1 MIKNP
6 GIRVIFPDVEGA
18 RLQPCHQI
26 KEIKP
31 ALAAEGIRSSST
43 KSSNNLSTFGLCLG
57 TILTSILAI
66 AGCHSRFV
74 EATIDNQGASNL
86 SMIEIDYPSAS
97 FGVGNL
103 APNSQFHYRF
113 KIQGS
118 GPVKLEYTDAQ
129 GKTHTVDGPE
139 LTEGQE
145 GSLTVAIDST
155 GKVTWNPNFTKTP

>member
-1 MIKNP
+1 MSGFP
-6 GIRVIFPDVEGA
+6 ARRSEPRVHPNRRRDSGPVDVGTLGGDS
-18 RLQPCHQI
+18 LQQ
-26 KEIKP
+26 
-31 ALAAEGIRSSST
+31 
-43 KSSNNLSTFGLCLG
+43 
-57 TILTSILAI
+57 
-66 AGCHSRFV
+66 V
-74 EATIDNQGASNL
+74 
-86 SMIEIDYPSAS
+86 EIDYPSAS